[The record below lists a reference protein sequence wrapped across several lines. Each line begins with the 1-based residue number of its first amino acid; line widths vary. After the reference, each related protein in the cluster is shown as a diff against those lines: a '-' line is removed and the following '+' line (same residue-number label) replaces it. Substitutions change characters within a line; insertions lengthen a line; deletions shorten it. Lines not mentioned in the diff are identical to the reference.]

1 MGTDVPTAG
10 QQLGHYRILE
20 KIGAGGMGVVFR
32 ARDERLDRDV
42 AVKVLPPGSLSDEA
56 ARKRFRK
63 EAHALSRL
71 NHANIETIYDF
82 DSQDGVDFLVM
93 EYVAGVTI
101 DKKLALGPLP
111 EKEVL
116 AIGEQIARALEEAH
130 EYGIIHRDLK
140 PGNIAVTAKGRVK
153 VLDFGLAKLV
163 QPATPSSI
171 TESLTEASALAG
183 TIPYMAPEQLRG
195 EPSDFRSDIYA
206 LGAVLYELATAN
218 RPFDEKL
225 STALVD
231 DIIHR
236 PVVPPRRLNPKLS
249 PRLDD
254 LILKCLEKEPENRY
268 QSAKELT
275 VDMRRL
281 GVSAV
286 APLAVE
292 VRHRSQYVRYA
303 LIAGG
308 LALALIVMVALLN
321 FDWRGRFRT
330 GAASPR
336 IDSLAVLPLANLSD
350 DPQQLYFADG
360 MTDALI
366 ANLAKIGA
374 LRVISRTSV
383 MQYQSTRKPLPQIAR
398 ELNVDA
404 VVEGSVQR
412 SGNRV
417 RVTARL
423 IQATD
428 DRHLWGKIYERDL
441 RDVLSLESELAQAI
455 ASEIRVKVTPQEQK
469 LLAKTRPVNPE
480 SHEAYLKGIYYFNDG
495 RDHLGSKRSKESF
508 QKSVAYLQQAIQIDP
523 NYAQAYAQ
531 LARTYDWT
539 DPTPVAQS
547 RVAAS
552 KALELDETLAEA
564 HGALAWEMLRFDREW
579 GGAEREFKRAIE
591 LNPGYGEA
599 HHGYALFLL
608 LMQRLDE
615 AIAEINT
622 ALLLDPL
629 TLPQKINAAR
639 IYVCARQYDQSIQQ
653 LRTTLTLN
661 PNNFAAHLTLGKIL
675 LGKAM
680 HAEGIAEVQKSAE
693 LTERS
698 TVKEA
703 TLALA
708 YALSGRQAEASR
720 LVARLAVHPERETAA
735 VAAHIAAAYVA
746 LGDKTDAFVWL
757 EKAFE
762 ENPIQMGWELCFKP
776 LDGMRSD
783 PRTQKM
789 LRSSGLPP

>member
-1 MGTDVPTAG
+1 
-10 QQLGHYRILE
+10 
-20 KIGAGGMGVVFR
+20 
-32 ARDERLDRDV
+32 
-42 AVKVLPPGSLSDEA
+42 
-56 ARKRFRK
+56 
-63 EAHALSRL
+63 
-71 NHANIETIYDF
+71 
-82 DSQDGVDFLVM
+82 
-93 EYVAGVTI
+93 
-101 DKKLALGPLP
+101 
-111 EKEVL
+111 
-116 AIGEQIARALEEAH
+116 
-130 EYGIIHRDLK
+130 
-140 PGNIAVTAKGRVK
+140 
-153 VLDFGLAKLV
+153 
-163 QPATPSSI
+163 
-171 TESLTEASALAG
+171 
-183 TIPYMAPEQLRG
+183 
-195 EPSDFRSDIYA
+195 
-206 LGAVLYELATAN
+206 
-218 RPFDEKL
+218 
-225 STALVD
+225 
-231 DIIHR
+231 
-236 PVVPPRRLNPKLS
+236 
-249 PRLDD
+249 
-254 LILKCLEKEPENRY
+254 
-268 QSAKELT
+268 
-275 VDMRRL
+275 
-281 GVSAV
+281 
-286 APLAVE
+286 
-292 VRHRSQYVRYA
+292 
-303 LIAGG
+303 
-308 LALALIVMVALLN
+308 
-321 FDWRGRFRT
+321 
-330 GAASPR
+330 
-336 IDSLAVLPLANLSD
+336 
-350 DPQQLYFADG
+350 
-360 MTDALI
+360 
-366 ANLAKIGA
+366 
-374 LRVISRTSV
+374 
-383 MQYQSTRKPLPQIAR
+383 
-398 ELNVDA
+398 
-404 VVEGSVQR
+404 
-412 SGNRV
+412 V